1 MSKERYA
8 IYFSPEPESD
18 LWLFGS
24 RWLGRDS
31 ATGDDI
37 KRLTMNAIKPKRL
50 REITATAAKYGFH
63 ATLKPPFKLSKGHD
77 REMLDEALEAFA
89 AAHNPV
95 KLPALELTELDG
107 FIALRP
113 TKPCPAL
120 DQLAADCVREFD
132 HFRKSPS
139 KAELAK
145 RGEADLND
153 AQRKMLKKWGYPY
166 VMDEFRFHMTL
177 TGRLDA
183 QERKAV
189 LAALEA
195 HAKGIVGKP
204 VSVDVITL
212 MQQKNADDSFEVVKC
227 YPLLS
232 LSQAQWPRQKTR

>member
-1 MSKERYA
+1 MSKKRYA

-37 KRLTMNAIKPKRL
+37 KRLTINAIKPKRL

-89 AAHNPV
+89 AAHDPV
-95 KLPALELTELDG
+95 PLPALELTELDG

-113 TKPCPAL
+113 SQASAVL

-132 HFRKSPS
+132 HFRKPPS
-139 KAELAK
+139 KAELEKRRKAK
-145 RGEADLND
+145 LTD
-153 AQRKMLKKWGYPY
+153 AQSKMLKKWGYPY

-177 TGRLDA
+177 TERLEKT
-183 QERKAV
+183 ERKAV
-189 LAALEA
+189 LAELEDLS
-195 HAKGIVGKP
+195 KNIVGKP
-204 VSVDVITL
+204 LSIDVLTL
-212 MQQKNADDSFEVVKC
+212 MEQKSLDDKFEVVKC
-227 YPLLS
+227 YPLNS
-232 LSQAQWPRQKTR
+232 LSGSQWPRQKKR